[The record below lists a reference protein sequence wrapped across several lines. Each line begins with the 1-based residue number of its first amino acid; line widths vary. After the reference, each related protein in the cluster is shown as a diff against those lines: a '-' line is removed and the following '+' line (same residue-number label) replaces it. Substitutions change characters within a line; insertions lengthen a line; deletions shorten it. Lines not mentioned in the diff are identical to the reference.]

1 MNRVHTP
8 SQNVKVTSSLSPKSR
23 TASADGAYV
32 DTRGFSSA
40 LVIFDIGTHDRTTA
54 DETFKFT
61 VEEDADGSG
70 AGTLITGLDTTA
82 LGAVVPDATAG
93 DRYIMNVDLTKGGRL
108 RYIRGVVTLA
118 GTTPIVLCG
127 CTILLFGGD
136 KAVTQPTGCTAYS
149 D

>member
-1 MNRVHTP
+1 MHRIHTP
-8 SQNVKVTSSLSPKSR
+8 SQNVKVVPSLTPASR

-40 LVIFDIGTHDRTTA
+40 LVIFDIGAHDRTTA
-54 DETFKFT
+54 DETFLCK

-70 AGTLITGLDTTA
+70 AGTAITGLTTGA
-82 LGAVVPDATAG
+82 LGAVVPDATVG
-93 DRYIMNVDLTKGGRL
+93 NRYIFDVDLTKGGRL
-108 RYIRGVVTLA
+108 RYLRGVLTLA
-118 GTTPIVLCG
+118 GTTPIVLSA

-136 KAVTQPTGCTAYS
+136 KAVTQPTGVTAYQ